1 MGGGETAAGELGR
14 HGRSNLAVERE
25 VERKDSV
32 WDGGLL
38 IVSSDYGGKG
48 RLGGG
53 ATVMLT
59 VLVTVS
65 LATTSGSQR
74 WSGELVL

>member
-32 WDGGLL
+32 WCHWDGGLASVAL
-38 IVSSDYGGKG
+38 LVVSADY
-48 RLGGG
+48 RDGGG
-53 ATVMLT
+53 VGGDRRFRPHWH
-59 VLVTVS
+59 S
-65 LATTSGSQR
+65 ESG
-74 WSGELVL
+74 

>member
-25 VERKDSV
+25 VERKDRDRDS
-32 WDGGLL
+32 GLL
-38 IVSSDYGGKG
+38 VIGLEG

-53 ATVMLT
+53 VGGDRRFRSQ
-59 VLVTVS
+59 VLPK
-65 LATTSGSQR
+65 
-74 WSGELVL
+74 

>member
-25 VERKDSV
+25 VEKKDR
-32 WDGGLL
+32 WDSGTVTVIG
-38 IVSSDYGGKG
+38 VAC

-53 ATVMLT
+53 VGGDRRFRSQ
-59 VLVTVS
+59 VLPK
-65 LATTSGSQR
+65 
-74 WSGELVL
+74 